1 MKMLVSDFD
10 GTLFNKDYKK
20 NIEEINDFVSKDN
33 LFVICTGRNLNRLLV
48 DLDKDLK
55 FNYLICSDGAVIYDK
70 DFNEIYRSD
79 IEPRIVDGVVNII
92 NNNDCFSDIDLIHG
106 ASLDNRKVNAI
117 YALYDKNKIAM
128 AKYALE
134 YIQKTHPQIHGY
146 LSKNYINITNRMVT
160 KSTGIKNLIEIE
172 HLEPLLV
179 YTIGDDINDQDM
191 LLDYIGTL
199 MNSSNLNLDLPVVE
213 SVNQLIKI
221 LK

>member
-10 GTLFNKDYKK
+10 GTFFNKDYKD
-20 NIEEINDFVSKDN
+20 NIKAVNEFVDKDN

-70 DFNEIYRSD
+70 YFNEIYRSD
-79 IEPRIVDGVVNII
+79 IEPRVVDGVVKII

-106 ASLDNRKVNAI
+106 ASLDDRKVNAI
-117 YALYDKNKIAM
+117 YALYDKNKIDM

-134 YIQKTHPQIHGY
+134 YIQRTHPQIHGY
-146 LSKNYINITNRMVT
+146 LSKNYININNRMAT
-160 KSTGIKNLIEIE
+160 KSSGIKNLIDVKK
-172 HLEPLLV
+172 LEPLLV
-179 YTIGDDINDQDM
+179 YTIGNDINDQDM

-199 MNSSNLNLDLPVVE
+199 MNSSNLNIDLPVVN
-213 SVNQLIKI
+213 SVNELIKI

>member
-10 GTLFNKDYKK
+10 GTLFNKDYKE
-20 NIEEINDFVSKDN
+20 NIKEINEFVDKNN

-48 DLDKDLK
+48 DLDKNLK
-55 FNYLICSDGAVIYDK
+55 FDYLICSNGAVIYDNN
-70 DFNEIYRSD
+70 FNEIYRSD
-79 IEPRIVDGVVNII
+79 IEPKVVDGVVNII
-92 NNNDCFSDIDLIHG
+92 NNNDCFSDTDLIHG
-106 ASLDNRKVNAI
+106 ASLDERKVNAI

-134 YIQKTHPQIHGY
+134 CIQKTFPQVHSY
-146 LSKNYINITNRMVT
+146 LSKNYININNRLAT
-160 KSTGIKNLIEIE
+160 KSSGIKKLIEVE
-172 HLEPLLV
+172 HLDPILV

-199 MNSSNLNLDLPVVE
+199 MNTSLLKLDLPVVD
-213 SVNQLIKI
+213 SVKHLITI

>member
-10 GTLFNKDYKK
+10 GTLFNKDYKD
-20 NIEEINDFVSKDN
+20 NIKAINEFVNKDN

-79 IEPRIVDGVVNII
+79 IEPRVVDGVVNII
-92 NNNDCFSDIDLIHG
+92 NNNDCFSDLDLIHG
-106 ASLDNRKVNAI
+106 ASLDDRKVNAI
-117 YALYDKNKIAM
+117 YALYDKNKVDM

-146 LSKNYINITNRMVT
+146 LSKNYININNRMAT
-160 KSTGIKNLIEIE
+160 KSSGIKNLINIKK
-172 HLEPLLV
+172 LEPLLV

>member
-10 GTLFNKDYKK
+10 GTLFNKDYKENVK
-20 NIEEINDFVSKDN
+20 EINNFVNKDN

-79 IEPRIVDGVVNII
+79 IEPKVVDGVVNII
-92 NNNDCFSDIDLIHG
+92 NNNDCFSDLDLIHG
-106 ASLDNRKVNAI
+106 ASLDDRKVNAI
-117 YALYDKNKIAM
+117 YAIYDKNKIDM
-128 AKYALE
+128 ATYALE

-146 LSKNYINITNRMVT
+146 LSKNYININNRLAT
-160 KSTGIKNLIEIE
+160 KSSGIKKLIEIE

-199 MNSSNLNLDLPVVE
+199 MNSSTLNLSLPVVN
-213 SVNQLIKI
+213 SVNELVKI